1 MQSGKN
7 KLLKSNLRLITF
19 FLYSLPSIPL
29 AAAQIAV
36 YIAVPAI
43 YSKIAAVGIG
53 ITGLVIMIS
62 RVIDMITDPILGTYL
77 DRMVEKI
84 GWKFWL
90 LIGFPLISIG
100 IFILFNPLDALE
112 IFSLLLGIIFVTL
125 GWTFF
130 SIPWWGIGIAISN
143 SNSNDRFKVV
153 SFRELLTIPGVILG
167 LFLIHFSNISGE
179 IFLIISILFLSPLF
193 IKKIP
198 IPNISNKKGTSYFL
212 NIKNLF
218 KDNSNFKY
226 LCLSYFF
233 IGLSNGVTS
242 ILFILFVEFII
253 GGSPQNFLSIYFISA
268 FIGLPFVYM
277 LASKYNKKR
286 IWTSFILLACICFL
300 PVVFLSTNS
309 TTLFMVICII
319 SGFCLSAD
327 LIIPSS
333 IQADII
339 YNEQQKNKNVLVG
352 KIYSVWS
359 FIQKLSLALSAGVC
373 LPLLGYFGFNPSEVN
388 TQLLPLSFAYG
399 IIPIILRIPAIIC
412 AENII
417 LKDL

>member
-7 KLLKSNLRLITF
+7 KLLKSNLRFITF

-100 IFILFNPLDALE
+100 IFILFNPLDGLE
-112 IFSLLLGIIFVTL
+112 IISLLLGVIFVTL

-218 KDNSNFKY
+218 KNNSNFKY

-268 FIGLPFVYM
+268 FMGLPFVYM

-286 IWTSFILLACICFL
+286 IWTSFIILACICFL
-300 PVVFLSTNS
+300 PVVFLSNNS

-339 YNEQQKNKNVLVG
+339 YKEQLQNKNVLVG

-399 IIPIILRIPAIIC
+399 IIPIILRIPAIIF

-417 LKDL
+417 LKD

>member
-100 IFILFNPLDALE
+100 IFILFNPLDGLE

-179 IFLIISILFLSPLF
+179 IFFIISVLFLSPLF

-268 FIGLPFVYM
+268 FMGLPFVYM

-286 IWTSFILLACICFL
+286 IWTSFIILACICFL
-300 PVVFLSTNS
+300 PVVFLSNNS

-339 YNEQQKNKNVLVG
+339 YKEQQQNKNVLVG

-399 IIPIILRIPAIIC
+399 IIPIILRIPAIIF
-412 AENII
+412 AENIT
-417 LKDL
+417 LKD

>member
-7 KLLKSNLRLITF
+7 KLLKSNLRFITF

-62 RVIDMITDPILGTYL
+62 RVIDMITDPILGTFL

-100 IFILFNPLDALE
+100 IFILFNPLDSLE
-112 IFSLLLGIIFVTL
+112 IISLLLGVIFVTL

-198 IPNISNKKGTSYFL
+198 IPNISNVKGTSYFL

-218 KDNSNFKY
+218 KNNSNFKY

-268 FIGLPFVYM
+268 FMGLPFVYM

-286 IWTSFILLACICFL
+286 IWTSFIILACICFL
-300 PVVFLSTNS
+300 PVVFLSNNS

-339 YNEQQKNKNVLVG
+339 YKEQQQNKNVLVG

-399 IIPIILRIPAIIC
+399 IIPIILRIPAIIF

-417 LKDL
+417 LKD

>member
-7 KLLKSNLRLITF
+7 KLLKSNLRFITF

-43 YSKIAAVGIG
+43 YSKITAVGIG

-77 DRMVEKI
+77 DRMVEKT

-100 IFILFNPLDALE
+100 IFILFNPLNSLE
-112 IFSLLLGIIFVTL
+112 IISLLLGVIFVTL

-198 IPNISNKKGTSYFL
+198 IPNISNVKGTSYFL

-218 KDNSNFKY
+218 KNNSNFKY

-268 FIGLPFVYM
+268 FMGLPFVYI

-286 IWTSFILLACICFL
+286 IWTSFIILACICFL
-300 PVVFLSTNS
+300 PVVFLSNDS

-339 YNEQQKNKNVLVG
+339 YKEQQQNNNVLVG

-388 TQLLPLSFAYG
+388 TQLLPLSIAYG
-399 IIPIILRIPAIIC
+399 IMPIILRIPAIIF
-412 AENII
+412 AENIT
-417 LKDL
+417 LKE

>member
-62 RVIDMITDPILGTYL
+62 RVIDMITDPILGTFL

-198 IPNISNKKGTSYFL
+198 IPNKSNVKETSYFL

-218 KDNSNFKY
+218 KNNSNFKY

-268 FIGLPFVYM
+268 FMGLPFVYM

-286 IWTSFILLACICFL
+286 IWTSFIILACICFL
-300 PVVFLSTNS
+300 PVVFLSNNS

-399 IIPIILRIPAIIC
+399 IIPIILRIPAIIF

-417 LKDL
+417 LKD

>member
-7 KLLKSNLRLITF
+7 KLLKSNLRFITF

-62 RVIDMITDPILGTYL
+62 RVIDMITDPILGTFL

-112 IFSLLLGIIFVTL
+112 IFSLLLGVIFVTL

-300 PVVFLSTNS
+300 PVVFLSNNS

-339 YNEQQKNKNVLVG
+339 YKEQQQNKNVLVG

-399 IIPIILRIPAIIC
+399 IIPIILRIPAIIF

-417 LKDL
+417 LKD

>member
-7 KLLKSNLRLITF
+7 KLLKSNLRFVTF

-100 IFILFNPLDALE
+100 IFILFNPLDGLE
-112 IFSLLLGIIFVTL
+112 IISLLLGVIFVTL

-198 IPNISNKKGTSYFL
+198 IPNISNVKGTSYFL

-218 KDNSNFKY
+218 KNNSNFKY

-268 FIGLPFVYM
+268 FMGLPFVYM

-286 IWTSFILLACICFL
+286 IWTSFIILACICFL
-300 PVVFLSTNS
+300 PVVFLSNNS

-339 YNEQQKNKNVLVG
+339 YKEQQQNKNVLVG

-399 IIPIILRIPAIIC
+399 LIPIILRIPAIVF
-412 AENII
+412 AENIT
-417 LKDL
+417 LKD

>member
-7 KLLKSNLRLITF
+7 KLLKSNLRFITF

-53 ITGLVIMIS
+53 ITGLVIMTS
-62 RVIDMITDPILGTYL
+62 RVIDMITDPILGTFL

-100 IFILFNPLDALE
+100 IFILFNPLDGLE
-112 IFSLLLGIIFVTL
+112 IFSLLLGVIFVTL

-179 IFLIISILFLSPLF
+179 IFFIISVLFLSPLF

-198 IPNISNKKGTSYFL
+198 IPNISKKKGTSYFL
-212 NIKNLF
+212 NIKNLL

-268 FIGLPFVYM
+268 FMGLPFVYM

-300 PVVFLSTNS
+300 PVVFLSNNS

-339 YNEQQKNKNVLVG
+339 YKEQQKNKSVLVG

-417 LKDL
+417 LKD

>member
-7 KLLKSNLRLITF
+7 KLLKSNLRFVTF
-19 FLYSLPSIPL
+19 VLYSLPSIPL

-100 IFILFNPLDALE
+100 IFILFNPLDGLE
-112 IFSLLLGIIFVTL
+112 IISLLLGVIFVTL

-193 IKKIP
+193 IKEIP
-198 IPNISNKKGTSYFL
+198 IPNISNAKGASYFL

-218 KDNSNFKY
+218 KNNSNFKY

-286 IWTSFILLACICFL
+286 IWTSFIILACICFL
-300 PVVFLSTNS
+300 PVVFLSNNS

-399 IIPIILRIPAIIC
+399 IIPIILRIPAIIF

-417 LKDL
+417 LKD

>member
-7 KLLKSNLRLITF
+7 KLLKSNLRFITF

-43 YSKIAAVGIG
+43 YSKITAVGIG

-100 IFILFNPLDALE
+100 IFILFNPLNSLE
-112 IFSLLLGIIFVTL
+112 IISLLLGVIFVTL

-198 IPNISNKKGTSYFL
+198 IPNISNVKGTSYFL

-218 KDNSNFKY
+218 KNNSNFKY

-268 FIGLPFVYM
+268 FMGLPFVYI

-286 IWTSFILLACICFL
+286 IWTLFIILACICFL
-300 PVVFLSTNS
+300 PVVFLSNDS

-339 YNEQQKNKNVLVG
+339 YKEQQQNNNVLVG

-388 TQLLPLSFAYG
+388 TQLLPLSIAYG
-399 IIPIILRIPAIIC
+399 IMPIILRIPAIIF
-412 AENII
+412 AENIT
-417 LKDL
+417 LKD

>member
-7 KLLKSNLRLITF
+7 KLLKSNLRFITF

-100 IFILFNPLDALE
+100 IFILFNPLDGLE
-112 IFSLLLGIIFVTL
+112 IISLLLGVIFVTL

-198 IPNISNKKGTSYFL
+198 IPNISNVKGASYFL

-218 KDNSNFKY
+218 KNNSNFKY

-253 GGSPQNFLSIYFISA
+253 DGSPQNFLSIYFISA
-268 FIGLPFVYM
+268 FMGLPFVYM

-286 IWTSFILLACICFL
+286 IWTSFIILACICFL
-300 PVVFLSTNS
+300 PVVFLSNNS

-339 YNEQQKNKNVLVG
+339 YKEQQQNKNVLVG

-399 IIPIILRIPAIIC
+399 IIPIILRIPAIIF

-417 LKDL
+417 LKD

>member
-7 KLLKSNLRLITF
+7 KLLKSNLRFITF

-100 IFILFNPLDALE
+100 VFILFNPLDSLE
-112 IFSLLLGIIFVTL
+112 IISLLLGIIFVTL

-153 SFRELLTIPGVILG
+153 SFREFLTIPGVIFG
-167 LFLIHFSNISGE
+167 LSLIQFSNISGE

-198 IPNISNKKGTSYFL
+198 IPNISNVKGTSYFL

-218 KDNSNFKY
+218 KGNSNFKY

-277 LASKYNKKR
+277 LARKYNKKR
-286 IWTSFILLACICFL
+286 IWTSFIILACICFL
-300 PVVFLSTNS
+300 PVVFLSNNS

-339 YNEQQKNKNVLVG
+339 YKEQQQNKNVLVG

-399 IIPIILRIPAIIC
+399 IIPIILRIPAIIF

-417 LKDL
+417 LKD

>member
-100 IFILFNPLDALE
+100 IFILFNPLDGLE
-112 IFSLLLGIIFVTL
+112 IISLLLGVIFVTL

-198 IPNISNKKGTSYFL
+198 IPNISNVKGTSYFL

-218 KDNSNFKY
+218 KNNSNFKY

-268 FIGLPFVYM
+268 FMGLPFVYM

-339 YNEQQKNKNVLVG
+339 YKEQQQNKNVLVG

-399 IIPIILRIPAIIC
+399 IIPIILRIPAIIF
-412 AENII
+412 AENIT
-417 LKDL
+417 LKD

>member
-7 KLLKSNLRLITF
+7 KLLKSNLRFITF

-100 IFILFNPLDALE
+100 IFILFNPLDGLE
-112 IFSLLLGIIFVTL
+112 IISLLLGIIFVTL

-198 IPNISNKKGTSYFL
+198 IPNISNVKGTSYFL

-218 KDNSNFKY
+218 KNNSNFKY

-286 IWTSFILLACICFL
+286 IWTSFIILACICFL
-300 PVVFLSTNS
+300 PVVFLSNNS

-339 YNEQQKNKNVLVG
+339 YKEQQQNKNVLVG

-399 IIPIILRIPAIIC
+399 IIPIILRIPAIIF

-417 LKDL
+417 LKD

>member
-7 KLLKSNLRLITF
+7 KLLKSNLRFITF

-100 IFILFNPLDALE
+100 IFILFNPLDSLE
-112 IFSLLLGIIFVTL
+112 ITSLLLGVIFVTL

-179 IFLIISILFLSPLF
+179 IFLIISILFLSPVF

-198 IPNISNKKGTSYFL
+198 IPNISNVKGTSYFL
-212 NIKNLF
+212 SIKNLF
-218 KDNSNFKY
+218 KNNSNFKY

-268 FIGLPFVYM
+268 FMGLPFVYM

-286 IWTSFILLACICFL
+286 IWTSFIILACICFL
-300 PVVFLSTNS
+300 PVVFLSNNS

-339 YNEQQKNKNVLVG
+339 YKEQQQNKNVLVG

-399 IIPIILRIPAIIC
+399 IIPIILRIPAIIF
-412 AENII
+412 AENIT
-417 LKDL
+417 LKD

>member
-7 KLLKSNLRLITF
+7 KLLKSNLRFITF

-100 IFILFNPLDALE
+100 IFILFNPLDGLE
-112 IFSLLLGIIFVTL
+112 IISLLLGVIFVTL

-218 KDNSNFKY
+218 KNNSNFKY

-268 FIGLPFVYM
+268 FMGLPFVYM

-286 IWTSFILLACICFL
+286 IWTSFIFLACICFL
-300 PVVFLSTNS
+300 PVVFLSNNS

-339 YNEQQKNKNVLVG
+339 YKEQQQNKNVLVG

-417 LKDL
+417 LKD

>member
-7 KLLKSNLRLITF
+7 KLLKSNLRFITF

-100 IFILFNPLDALE
+100 IFILFNPLDGLE

-198 IPNISNKKGTSYFL
+198 IPNISNVKGTSYFL

-218 KDNSNFKY
+218 KNNSNFKY

-268 FIGLPFVYM
+268 FMGLPFVYM

-286 IWTSFILLACICFL
+286 IWTSFIILACICFL
-300 PVVFLSTNS
+300 PVVFLSNNS

-339 YNEQQKNKNVLVG
+339 YKEQQQNKNVLVG

-399 IIPIILRIPAIIC
+399 IIPIILRIPAIIF

-417 LKDL
+417 LKD

>member
-7 KLLKSNLRLITF
+7 KLLKSNLRFITF

-62 RVIDMITDPILGTYL
+62 RVIDMITDPILGTFL

-100 IFILFNPLDALE
+100 IFILFNPLDGLE
-112 IFSLLLGIIFVTL
+112 IISLLLGVIFVTL

-286 IWTSFILLACICFL
+286 IWTSFIILACICFL
-300 PVVFLSTNS
+300 PVVFLSNNS

-339 YNEQQKNKNVLVG
+339 YKEQQQNKNVLVG

-399 IIPIILRIPAIIC
+399 IIPIILRIPAIIF

-417 LKDL
+417 LKD

>member
-7 KLLKSNLRLITF
+7 KLLKSNLRFVTF

-100 IFILFNPLDALE
+100 IFILFNPLDGLE
-112 IFSLLLGIIFVTL
+112 IISLLLGIILVTL

-198 IPNISNKKGTSYFL
+198 IPNISNVKGTSYFL

-218 KDNSNFKY
+218 KNNSNFKY

-268 FIGLPFVYM
+268 FMGLPFVYM

-286 IWTSFILLACICFL
+286 IWTSFIILACICFL
-300 PVVFLSTNS
+300 PVVFLSNNS

-339 YNEQQKNKNVLVG
+339 YKEQQKNKNVLVG

-399 IIPIILRIPAIIC
+399 IIPIILRIPAIIF

-417 LKDL
+417 LKD

>member
-7 KLLKSNLRLITF
+7 KLLKSNLRFVTF

-100 IFILFNPLDALE
+100 IFILFNPLDGLE
-112 IFSLLLGIIFVTL
+112 IISLLLGIIFVTL

-198 IPNISNKKGTSYFL
+198 IPNISNVKGTSYFL

-218 KDNSNFKY
+218 KNNSNFKY

-268 FIGLPFVYM
+268 FMGLPFVYM

-286 IWTSFILLACICFL
+286 IWTSFIILACICFL
-300 PVVFLSTNS
+300 PVVFLSNNS

-339 YNEQQKNKNVLVG
+339 YKEQQQNKNVLVG

-399 IIPIILRIPAIIC
+399 IIPIILRIPAIIF

-417 LKDL
+417 LKD

>member
-7 KLLKSNLRLITF
+7 KLLKSNLRFITF

-100 IFILFNPLDALE
+100 IFILFNPLDGLE
-112 IFSLLLGIIFVTL
+112 IISLLLGVIFVTL

-198 IPNISNKKGTSYFL
+198 IPNISNVKGTSYFL

-218 KDNSNFKY
+218 KNNSNFKY

-253 GGSPQNFLSIYFISA
+253 DGSPQNFLSIYFISA
-268 FIGLPFVYM
+268 FMGLPFVYM

-286 IWTSFILLACICFL
+286 IWTSFIILACICFL
-300 PVVFLSTNS
+300 PVVFLSNNS

-339 YNEQQKNKNVLVG
+339 YKEQQQNKNVLVG

-373 LPLLGYFGFNPSEVN
+373 LPLLGYFGFNPSELN

-399 IIPIILRIPAIIC
+399 IIPIILRIPAIIF

-417 LKDL
+417 LKD

>member
-7 KLLKSNLRLITF
+7 KLLKSNLRFITF

-100 IFILFNPLDALE
+100 IFILLNPLDGLE
-112 IFSLLLGIIFVTL
+112 IISLLLGIIFVTL

-143 SNSNDRFKVV
+143 SNSNDRFKIV
-153 SFRELLTIPGVILG
+153 SYRELLTIPGVILG
-167 LFLIHFSNISGE
+167 LFLIHFSNVSGE

-198 IPNISNKKGTSYFL
+198 IPNISNVKGESYFL

-218 KDNSNFKY
+218 KNNSNFKY

-286 IWTSFILLACICFL
+286 IWTSFIILACICFL
-300 PVVFLSTNS
+300 PVVFLSNNS

-399 IIPIILRIPAIIC
+399 IIPIILRIPAIIF
-412 AENII
+412 AENIT
-417 LKDL
+417 LKD

>member
-7 KLLKSNLRLITF
+7 KLLKSNLRFITF

-198 IPNISNKKGTSYFL
+198 IPNIPNVKGTSYFL

-218 KDNSNFKY
+218 KNNSNFKY

-268 FIGLPFVYM
+268 FMGLPFVYM

-286 IWTSFILLACICFL
+286 IWTSFIILACICFL
-300 PVVFLSTNS
+300 PVVFLSNNS

-339 YNEQQKNKNVLVG
+339 YKEQQKTKNVLVG

-417 LKDL
+417 LKD

>member
-100 IFILFNPLDALE
+100 IFILLNPLDGIE
-112 IFSLLLGIIFVTL
+112 IISLLLGVIFVTL

-198 IPNISNKKGTSYFL
+198 IPNISNVKGKSYFL

-218 KDNSNFKY
+218 KNNSNFKY

-339 YNEQQKNKNVLVG
+339 YKEQQQNKNVLVG

-399 IIPIILRIPAIIC
+399 IIPIILRIPAIIF

-417 LKDL
+417 LKD

>member
-1 MQSGKN
+1 MQLGKN

-100 IFILFNPLDALE
+100 IFILFNPLDGLE
-112 IFSLLLGIIFVTL
+112 IISLLLGVIFVTL

-198 IPNISNKKGTSYFL
+198 IPNISNVEGTNYFL

-218 KDNSNFKY
+218 KNNSNFKY

-268 FIGLPFVYM
+268 FMGLPFVYM

-286 IWTSFILLACICFL
+286 IWTSFIILACICFL
-300 PVVFLSTNS
+300 PVVFLSNNS

-339 YNEQQKNKNVLVG
+339 YKEQQQNKNVLVG

-399 IIPIILRIPAIIC
+399 IIPIILRIPAIIF

-417 LKDL
+417 LKD

>member
-7 KLLKSNLRLITF
+7 KLLKSNLRFITF

-100 IFILFNPLDALE
+100 IFILFNPLDGLE
-112 IFSLLLGIIFVTL
+112 IISLLLGVIFVTL

-268 FIGLPFVYM
+268 FMGLPFVYM

-286 IWTSFILLACICFL
+286 IWTSFIILACICFL
-300 PVVFLSTNS
+300 PVVFLSNNS

-339 YNEQQKNKNVLVG
+339 YKEQQQNKNVLVG

-417 LKDL
+417 LKD

>member
-7 KLLKSNLRLITF
+7 KLLKSNLRFITF

-90 LIGFPLISIG
+90 LIGFPFISIG
-100 IFILFNPLDALE
+100 IFILFNPLDGLE
-112 IFSLLLGIIFVTL
+112 IISLLLGIIFVTL

-193 IKKIP
+193 IKEIP
-198 IPNISNKKGTSYFL
+198 IPNISNAKGASYFL

-218 KDNSNFKY
+218 KNNSNFKY

-268 FIGLPFVYM
+268 FMGLPFVYM

-286 IWTSFILLACICFL
+286 IWTLFIILACICFL
-300 PVVFLSTNS
+300 PVVFLSNNS

-417 LKDL
+417 LKD

>member
-7 KLLKSNLRLITF
+7 KLLKSNLRFITF

-100 IFILFNPLDALE
+100 IFILFNPLDGLE

-179 IFLIISILFLSPLF
+179 IFFIISVLFLSPLF

-198 IPNISNKKGTSYFL
+198 IPNISNKKGASYFL

-233 IGLSNGVTS
+233 IGLSNGLTS

-268 FIGLPFVYM
+268 FMGLPFVYM

-286 IWTSFILLACICFL
+286 IWTSFIILACICFL
-300 PVVFLSTNS
+300 PVVFLSNNS

-339 YNEQQKNKNVLVG
+339 YKEQQQNKNVLVG

-399 IIPIILRIPAIIC
+399 IIPIILRIPAIIF

-417 LKDL
+417 LKD

>member
-7 KLLKSNLRLITF
+7 KLLKSNLRFITF

-100 IFILFNPLDALE
+100 IFILFNPLDSLE
-112 IFSLLLGIIFVTL
+112 ITSLLLGVIFVTL

-198 IPNISNKKGTSYFL
+198 IPNIPNVKGTSYFL

-218 KDNSNFKY
+218 KNNSNFKY

-339 YNEQQKNKNVLVG
+339 YKEQQQNKNVLVG

-399 IIPIILRIPAIIC
+399 IIPIILRIPAIIF

-417 LKDL
+417 LKD

>member
-29 AAAQIAV
+29 AAAQISV

-77 DRMVEKI
+77 DRMVEKT

-100 IFILFNPLDALE
+100 IFILFNPLNSLE
-112 IFSLLLGIIFVTL
+112 IISLLLGVIFVTL

-193 IKKIP
+193 IKEIP
-198 IPNISNKKGTSYFL
+198 IPNISNVKGTSYFL

-218 KDNSNFKY
+218 KNNSNFKY

-268 FIGLPFVYM
+268 FMGLPFVYI

-286 IWTSFILLACICFL
+286 IWTLFIILACICFL
-300 PVVFLSTNS
+300 PVVFLSNDS

-339 YNEQQKNKNVLVG
+339 YKEQQQNKNVLVG

-388 TQLLPLSFAYG
+388 TQLLPLSIAYG
-399 IIPIILRIPAIIC
+399 IMPIILRIPAIIF
-412 AENII
+412 AENIT
-417 LKDL
+417 LKE

>member
-7 KLLKSNLRLITF
+7 KLLKSNLRFITF

-62 RVIDMITDPILGTYL
+62 RVIDMITDPILGTFL

-100 IFILFNPLDALE
+100 IFILFNPLDSLE
-112 IFSLLLGIIFVTL
+112 IISLLLGTIFVTL

-198 IPNISNKKGTSYFL
+198 IPNISNVKGTSYFL

-218 KDNSNFKY
+218 KDNSNFKH

-286 IWTSFILLACICFL
+286 IWTSFIILACICFL
-300 PVVFLSTNS
+300 PVVFLSNNS

-339 YNEQQKNKNVLVG
+339 YKEQQQNKNVLVG

-417 LKDL
+417 LKD

>member
-100 IFILFNPLDALE
+100 IFILFNPLDGLE
-112 IFSLLLGIIFVTL
+112 IISLLLGIIFVTL

-198 IPNISNKKGTSYFL
+198 IPNISNKKVTSYFL

-339 YNEQQKNKNVLVG
+339 YKEQQQNKNVLVG

-399 IIPIILRIPAIIC
+399 IIPIILRIPAIIF

-417 LKDL
+417 LKD

>member
-7 KLLKSNLRLITF
+7 KLLKSNLRFITF

-62 RVIDMITDPILGTYL
+62 RVIDMITDPILGTFL

-198 IPNISNKKGTSYFL
+198 IPNISNVKGTSYFL

-218 KDNSNFKY
+218 KNNSNFKY

-268 FIGLPFVYM
+268 FMGLPFVYM

-286 IWTSFILLACICFL
+286 IWTSFIILACICFL
-300 PVVFLSTNS
+300 PVVFLSNNS

-399 IIPIILRIPAIIC
+399 IIPIILRIPAIIF

-417 LKDL
+417 LKD

>member
-7 KLLKSNLRLITF
+7 KLLKSNLRFITF

-62 RVIDMITDPILGTYL
+62 RVIDMITDPILGTFL

-100 IFILFNPLDALE
+100 IFILFNPLDGLE
-112 IFSLLLGIIFVTL
+112 IFSLLLGVIFVTL

-399 IIPIILRIPAIIC
+399 IIPIILRIPAIIF

-417 LKDL
+417 LKD

>member
-7 KLLKSNLRLITF
+7 KLLKSNLRFITF
-19 FLYSLPSIPL
+19 LLYSLPSIPL

-100 IFILFNPLDALE
+100 IFILFNPLDSLE
-112 IFSLLLGIIFVTL
+112 ITSLLLGVIFVTL

-179 IFLIISILFLSPLF
+179 IFLIISILFLSPVF

-198 IPNISNKKGTSYFL
+198 IPNISNVKGTSYFL

-218 KDNSNFKY
+218 KNNSNFKY

-268 FIGLPFVYM
+268 FMGLPFVYM

-286 IWTSFILLACICFL
+286 IWTLFIILACICFL
-300 PVVFLSTNS
+300 PVVFLSNNS

-339 YNEQQKNKNVLVG
+339 YKEQQQNKNVLVG

-399 IIPIILRIPAIIC
+399 IIPIILRIPAIIF

-417 LKDL
+417 LKD

>member
-7 KLLKSNLRLITF
+7 KLLKSNLRFITF

-53 ITGLVIMIS
+53 ITGLVIMTS
-62 RVIDMITDPILGTYL
+62 RVIDMITDPILGTFL

-100 IFILFNPLDALE
+100 IFILFNPLDGLE
-112 IFSLLLGIIFVTL
+112 IFSLLLGVIFVTL

-179 IFLIISILFLSPLF
+179 IFFIISVLFLSPLF

-212 NIKNLF
+212 NIKNLL

-253 GGSPQNFLSIYFISA
+253 GGSPKNFLSIYFISA
-268 FIGLPFVYM
+268 FMALPFVYM

-300 PVVFLSTNS
+300 PVVFLSNNS

-339 YNEQQKNKNVLVG
+339 YKEQQKNKSVLVG

-417 LKDL
+417 LKD

>member
-1 MQSGKN
+1 MQSEKN
-7 KLLKSNLRLITF
+7 KLLKSNLRLIIF

-300 PVVFLSTNS
+300 PVVFLSNNS
-309 TTLFMVICII
+309 ATLFMVICII

-399 IIPIILRIPAIIC
+399 IIPIILRIPAIIF

-417 LKDL
+417 LKD

>member
-62 RVIDMITDPILGTYL
+62 RVIDMITDPILGTFL

-100 IFILFNPLDALE
+100 IFILFNPLDSLE
-112 IFSLLLGIIFVTL
+112 ITSLLLGVIFVTL

-218 KDNSNFKY
+218 KNNSNFKY

-286 IWTSFILLACICFL
+286 IWTSFIILACICFL
-300 PVVFLSTNS
+300 PVVFLSNNS

-339 YNEQQKNKNVLVG
+339 YKEQQQNKNVLVG

-417 LKDL
+417 LKD

>member
-62 RVIDMITDPILGTYL
+62 RVIDMITDPILGTFL

-417 LKDL
+417 LKD

>member
-100 IFILFNPLDALE
+100 IFILFNPLDSLE
-112 IFSLLLGIIFVTL
+112 IISLLLGVIFVTL

-198 IPNISNKKGTSYFL
+198 IPNISNVKGTSYFL

-218 KDNSNFKY
+218 KNNSNFKY

-286 IWTSFILLACICFL
+286 IWTSFIILACICFL
-300 PVVFLSTNS
+300 PVVFLSNNS

-339 YNEQQKNKNVLVG
+339 YKEQQQNKNVLVG

-399 IIPIILRIPAIIC
+399 IIPIILRIPAIIF

-417 LKDL
+417 LKD